1 MASSA
6 EYLDYVL
13 EQLSGLEDVS
23 YKPMMGEYI
32 IYYKG
37 KIIGGI
43 YDDRFLVKPV
53 ESAKRLMPDAE
64 FISPYPG
71 ARELLA
77 VDIID
82 DREALRELLHAMYDE
97 LPASKKRR

>member
-23 YKPMMGEYI
+23 YRPVMGEYI

-43 YDDRFLVKPV
+43 YDDRVLVTPV

-71 ARELLA
+71 AGELLA

-82 DREALRELLHAMYDE
+82 DREALKELLHAMYDE